1 VKLFSE
7 ASTRL
12 HAAPGGFSL
21 GEAATVAAQLT
32 AKQRTFAL
40 EYIICKN
47 GTEAARRAGYAG
59 DDATLAVTA
68 SRLLRNAKVVE
79 FINERFAE
87 MAMRADE
94 VIARMSEQASADM
107 GDFID
112 VKHNWVSINLE
123 RAKDNNKLHLI
134 KKIKQGKYG
143 VELELYDAQAA
154 QRTLAQHHGLL
165 KTEVTINF
173 APELLERFGEL
184 ARRAEIP
191 ASQLFEDMMNA
202 IAAELSA
209 EAADGGA

>member
-1 VKLFSE
+1 M
-7 ASTRL
+7 
-12 HAAPGGFSL
+12 
-21 GEAATVAAQLT
+21 AAQLT